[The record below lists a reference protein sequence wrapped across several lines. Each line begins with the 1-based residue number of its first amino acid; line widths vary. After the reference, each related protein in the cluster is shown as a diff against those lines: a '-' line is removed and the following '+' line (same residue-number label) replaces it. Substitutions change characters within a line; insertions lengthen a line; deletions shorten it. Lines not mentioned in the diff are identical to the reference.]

1 MNFINILN
9 HILRPL
15 EWVVAQLLTLFH
27 HALVTFGMTA
37 GPSPAWGIAIMC
49 LVLVIRICLLPLF
62 LSQMRAMQRIQVLQP
77 QIQRIQHKYAARKD
91 PRSKE
96 AMQREIMAL
105 QQRYNANP
113 LGSCL
118 PSLIQAPILCSLF
131 YTLQSSP
138 QSRIIIGV
146 AVALMCLTL
155 FAIQWML
162 IHRNTSKD
170 AMVSPQ
176 FRVQKMTVFVFPAI
190 YVVSGATLPFGV
202 LLYWLTNN
210 LWNLGQTLCQLR
222 WFPTP
227 GSAAGERKARR
238 DYEQDN
244 RRRAAAGLP
253 SLEEER
259 AMAAREEAK
268 ARREREKS
276 AASRNRKQHK
286 TPHLAK
292 RSIVKR

>member
-1 MNFINILN
+1 
-9 HILRPL
+9 
-15 EWVVAQLLTLFH
+15 
-27 HALVTFGMTA
+27 
-37 GPSPAWGIAIMC
+37 
-49 LVLVIRICLLPLF
+49 
-62 LSQMRAMQRIQVLQP
+62 
-77 QIQRIQHKYAARKD
+77 
-91 PRSKE
+91 
-96 AMQREIMAL
+96 
-105 QQRYNANP
+105 
-113 LGSCL
+113 
-118 PSLIQAPILCSLF
+118 
-131 YTLQSSP
+131 
-138 QSRIIIGV
+138 
-146 AVALMCLTL
+146 MCLTL

-259 AMAAREEAK
+259 AMAP
-268 ARREREKS
+268 ARRRKPDASAKS
-276 AASRNRKQHK
+276 RPPAATANNHK

>member
-131 YTLQSSP
+131 YTLQSLPAIADGNAEPLGGIDHTMAGDIESSSIFGVRIADSFGTVASP

-190 YVVSGATLPFGV
+190 YVVSGAR
-202 LLYWLTNN
+202 
-210 LWNLGQTLCQLR
+210 CR
-222 WFPTP
+222 
-227 GSAAGERKARR
+227 SACC
-238 DYEQDN
+238 
-244 RRRAAAGLP
+244 
-253 SLEEER
+253 
-259 AMAAREEAK
+259 
-268 ARREREKS
+268 
-276 AASRNRKQHK
+276 
-286 TPHLAK
+286 
-292 RSIVKR
+292 SIG

>member
-1 MNFINILN
+1 MAGDIESSSIFGVRIADSFGT
-9 HILRPL
+9 
-15 EWVVAQLLTLFH
+15 VA
-27 HALVTFGMTA
+27 
-37 GPSPAWGIAIMC
+37 
-49 LVLVIRICLLPLF
+49 
-62 LSQMRAMQRIQVLQP
+62 
-77 QIQRIQHKYAARKD
+77 
-91 PRSKE
+91 
-96 AMQREIMAL
+96 
-105 QQRYNANP
+105 
-113 LGSCL
+113 
-118 PSLIQAPILCSLF
+118 
-131 YTLQSSP
+131 SP

-244 RRRAAAGLP
+244 RRRAAAGLS

>member
-1 MNFINILN
+1 M
-9 HILRPL
+9 
-15 EWVVAQLLTLFH
+15 
-27 HALVTFGMTA
+27 
-37 GPSPAWGIAIMC
+37 
-49 LVLVIRICLLPLF
+49 
-62 LSQMRAMQRIQVLQP
+62 
-77 QIQRIQHKYAARKD
+77 
-91 PRSKE
+91 
-96 AMQREIMAL
+96 
-105 QQRYNANP
+105 
-113 LGSCL
+113 
-118 PSLIQAPILCSLF
+118 PILCSLF
-131 YTLQSSP
+131 YTLQSLPAIADGIAEPLGGIDHTMAGDIESSSIFGVRIADSFGTVASP